1 MEKDKKVALII
12 SLTPVYIIL
21 IVEFLR
27 GVYWTESIF
36 FGIKILFLALM
47 IIPALIAIIASFIP
61 TMRKSKLLATLANL
75 ILFYYAF
82 MIMLVSVNRDI
93 IPQTTRFDMSMS
105 GVGLALFA
113 LGIVLLMQ
121 QKQDPLFEELNRN
134 ILDVSDNTK
143 ALNNK
148 VAKLEK
154 TVRKI
159 QPTKSEEK

>member
-1 MEKDKKVALII
+1 MEKDKKIALII
-12 SLTPVYIIL
+12 SFTPVYIIL

-27 GVYWTESIF
+27 VVYWPESIF
-36 FGIKILFLALM
+36 PGIKILFLALL

-61 TMRKSKLLATLANL
+61 TMSKSKLLAALANL

-82 MIMLVSVNRDI
+82 MIMLVSANRDI
-93 IPQTTRFDMSMS
+93 IPQTARFDMSMS

-113 LGIVLLMQ
+113 LGIVFLAQ
-121 QKQDPLFEELNRN
+121 QKQAPLFEELSRN

-154 TVRKI
+154 TVKKV